1 MLRLRR
7 DGLAKTAG
15 STAIT
20 VTHAGETL
28 VVSLRRLSSA
38 RRFTLRVRFAARDA
52 VLTMPAR
59 ASLREAREF
68 TERHAA
74 WIAARLGRLPE
85 TIPFRDGAIV
95 PLRGV
100 DHAIVHRPAA
110 RGTVWIASR
119 CALDPSPQC
128 AGPGSGA
135 SAGTAV
141 GAGLDL
147 CVAGAP
153 EHIHRR
159 VVDFLKREARRDLE
173 AAVERHTRSLGLP
186 ARSVGLRD
194 TVSRWGSCS
203 AAGSL
208 NFSWRRVMAPP
219 FVLDYLAA
227 HEVAHLEYLDH
238 SDRFWALARR
248 LCAETDRAEGWL
260 STQGAHLHKFGAA
273 E

>member
-28 VVSLRRLSSA
+28 VVSLRRLGSA

-52 VLTMPAR
+52 VLTMPTR

-85 TIPFRDGAIV
+85 TIPFRDGAVV

-100 DHAIVHRPAA
+100 DHSIAHRPGA
-110 RGTVWIASR
+110 RGTVWIETRSS
-119 CALDPSPQC
+119 LDSSQC
-128 AGPGSGA
+128 AGF
-135 SAGTAV
+135 
-141 GAGLDL
+141 DL
-147 CVAGAP
+147 CVAGAQ
-153 EHIHRR
+153 EHVHRR

-173 AAVERHTRSLGLP
+173 EAVERHTRTLGLT

-203 AAGSL
+203 ATGSL
-208 NFSWRRVMAPP
+208 NFSWRLVMAPP

-248 LCAETDRAEGWL
+248 LCAETDRAEIWL
-260 STQGAHLHKFGAA
+260 SAHGAHLHKFGVA